1 MRLHYFR
8 CIAKV
13 IFLISLTTSALVHA
27 EAKQQLLKV
36 MDQVS
41 FNKLW
46 DQSCRDIG
54 ERPLLPYLLPPAETK
69 NKENPPITATKTGG
83 FFIVNDSFYELGLKC
98 YRNYRLQRIIIQKS
112 HYFPIIIAPPKIS
125 ELPSDPSIYELA
137 TDAYRDFLATDNH
150 RKVYAT
156 NVLTRMR
163 YTPVEEQAL
172 VSFIFFI
179 NNRGIMKAF
188 KYDYNTGIFLYKL
201 SKISESTYSSKL
213 ISTGNHSDDLYLQGN
228 LQFKFT
234 PKGLMT
240 KTKDE
245 KKFYFSDYI
254 NNKPF
259 AISPP
264 NDLGAQIL
272 FIPTSNNQEKN
283 IADLVQVLSKNFNR
297 FLDLYATNKLSD
309 PDASSLRARK
319 KWLLNWIN
327 QSGYLTTESGKK
339 VKMKNIK
346 RLEIWIRRYLS
357 KHHIKL
363 IKGKKY
369 YFSRSLSHYM
379 VMDFY
384 KASGEPIFKDKPA
397 NPCLRY
403 KHLDPHICD
412 Y

>member
-98 YRNYRLQRIIIQKS
+98 YRNYRLQRIIIQKGS
-112 HYFPIIIAPPKIS
+112 YFPIITAPPDIAKRPTHS
-125 ELPSDPSIYELA
+125 SIPRLA
-137 TDAYRDFLATDNH
+137 VKAYKDFLSSDIH
-150 RKVYAT
+150 HKIYAT
-156 NVLTRMR
+156 KVLTRMR
-163 YTPVEEQAL
+163 NIPEEEIPVTFLFFRSKATMDVL
-172 VSFIFFI
+172 KYADDLNIFI
-179 NNRGIMKAF
+179 
-188 KYDYNTGIFLYKL
+188 YELYK
-201 SKISESTYSSKL
+201 ISNNTYESKL
-213 ISTGNHSDDLYLQGN
+213 ISPENKAGDIRLPGN

-272 FIPTSNNQEKN
+272 FIPVSNNQEKN

>member
-8 CIAKV
+8 YIVKV
-13 IFLISLTTSALVHA
+13 IFFISFATSALVHA

-36 MDQVS
+36 MDQTS

-69 NKENPPITATKTGG
+69 KQGIPPVTFLKTGVL
-83 FFIVNDSFYELGLKC
+83 FLVSDNFYKLGLKC
-98 YRNYRLQRIIIQKS
+98 YRDQSLKRVIIQKGS
-112 HYFPIIIAPPKIS
+112 YFPTIIAPPIIS
-125 ELPSDPSIYELA
+125 KLPPDRSIYSLA
-137 TDAYRDFLATDNH
+137 VDAYRDFLISDIQH
-150 RKVYAT
+150 KVYAT
-156 NVLTRMR
+156 MYLTRMK
-163 YTPVEEQAL
+163 YTPTDEQ
-172 VSFIFFI
+172 VPFIFLFFL
-179 NNRGIMKAF
+179 NNGVMNVLKHDFNADISI
-188 KYDYNTGIFLYKL
+188 YEL
-201 SKISESTYSSKL
+201 SMIKKDTYIGKL
-213 ISTGNHSDDLYLQGN
+213 ISPRSDMEDIFFPDN

-240 KTKDE
+240 KMQGE

-272 FIPTSNNQEKN
+272 FIPISNNQEKN
-283 IADLVQVLSKNFNR
+283 IAVLVQVLSKNFNR

-379 VMDFY
+379 VMDYY
-384 KASGEPIFKDKPA
+384 KASGKPIFKDKPA

-403 KHLDPHICD
+403 KHLDPNICD